1 MLTSSVIVDIVIL
14 GIVALSLLMGARR
27 GLFRTLAE
35 LVSTIA
41 AYVIAS
47 LLTGGLAAAA
57 AEWLRPIAEER
68 LSALVSEYLSGALE
82 KAPAFLTAGV
92 LEEFLERAVPEAIVE
107 QGLYNIAYALVF
119 VAVFLLALIALRIL
133 IRMVDTVLKL
143 PLLHEVNTLGGAA
156 AGALKGAVLVGLL
169 IWLARRTGLLVSPE
183 ALAGSLL
190 APLWLRF
197 LPA

>member
-35 LVSTIA
+35 LISTIA

>member
-92 LEEFLERAVPEAIVE
+92 LEKFLERAVPEAIVE

>member
-35 LVSTIA
+35 LISTIA

-133 IRMVDTVLKL
+133 IRMVDT
-143 PLLHEVNTLGGAA
+143 
-156 AGALKGAVLVGLL
+156 LKGAVLVGLL

>member
-27 GLFRTLAE
+27 GLFRSLAE

>member
-1 MLTSSVIVDIVIL
+1 MLTSSVIVDIVIFA
-14 GIVALSLLMGARR
+14 IVALSLLMGARR

-35 LVSTIA
+35 LISTIA